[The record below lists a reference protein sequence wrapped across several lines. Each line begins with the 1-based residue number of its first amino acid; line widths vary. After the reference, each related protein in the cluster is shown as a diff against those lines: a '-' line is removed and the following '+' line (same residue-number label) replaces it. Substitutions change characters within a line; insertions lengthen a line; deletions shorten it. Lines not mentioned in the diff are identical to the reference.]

1 MSAAITQSINP
12 MFVITLA
19 GVFAWLWIFLDRRG
33 LQPSTPMKMG
43 IAMVFLTL
51 AYGILLL
58 AVRAESRTV
67 SASLGRV
74 PAGVALH
81 DYGATRLRFEN
92 GQLIMHGVLTELDWM
107 RALAASASEPYQK
120 TVRELRQRAEQ
131 RHEAART
138 AKTTDAASAVEV
150 WEVRAMIPADAGEI
164 LPIAGWPEHE
174 VDRRS
179 VPKVHWDSATR
190 TLSLTGT
197 LSDRDE
203 AQLLAA
209 GADPQFRQALTA
221 IYRQSSTS
229 RVSIAWLFAF
239 YLVLTIGELCLSPVG
254 LSLVTKAAPPK
265 YVGLF
270 MGLWFFCT
278 GFIANFTA
286 HRIGGYWGTMTPSAY
301 FTIFG
306 IVGLAAAILMLM
318 MLKRLKPMLHGVG

>member
-1 MSAAITQSINP
+1 
-12 MFVITLA
+12 
-19 GVFAWLWIFLDRRG
+19 
-33 LQPSTPMKMG
+33 MKMG
-43 IAMVFLTL
+43 NAMVFLTL
-51 AYGILLL
+51 AYGVMLL

-67 SASLGRV
+67 SVPLERV
-74 PAGVALH
+74 PAGVELR

-92 GQLIMHGVLTELDWM
+92 GQLIMNGVLTEPDWI
-107 RALAASASEPYQK
+107 RALGATATEEYKS

-131 RHEAART
+131 RHEEARAAK
-138 AKTTDAASAVEV
+138 AINAGSATE
-150 WEVRAMIPADAGEI
+150 WEVRATVPPEAGEI
-164 LPIAGWPEHE
+164 VPIAGWPEMK
-174 VDRRS
+174 VDS
-179 VPKVHWDSATR
+179 KNVPKVEWDPATR
-190 TLSLTGT
+190 TLTLTGT

-209 GADPQFRQALTA
+209 GADPQFRQALTS
-221 IYRQSSTS
+221 IYRQSSTN
-229 RVSIAWLFAF
+229 RVSLGWLLAF

-306 IVGLAAAILMLM
+306 AVGLGAAILMLL